1 MKRLL
6 VIAICFC
13 VYFPFS
19 YAGKFERLIDK
30 GNTLYKKKKYKEAT
44 AKYYSAIQ
52 KNPFSGVAF
61 FNHGAALYK
70 SKKYKEAQIDFEQS
84 LKLLKDKRL
93 QAKAY
98 HNLGNSF
105 YHQKEYDKAASAY
118 MQSLKI
124 NPTDEATRYNLVY
137 VMKKLQQEMQQQ
149 QKQQQNQPQPKP
161 KENKQQDKKNQPQQP
176 TQPLTKEQIERMLKN
191 IKNEEKT
198 VQQKL
203 DKLKSGQPGGL
214 PDGKDW

>member
-1 MKRLL
+1 MKKLL

-44 AKYYSAIQ
+44 AKYYDAIQ

-105 YHQKEYDKAASAY
+105 YHQKKYDKAASAY

-149 QKQQQNQPQPKP
+149 QQNQPQPKP

-176 TQPLTKEQIERMLKN
+176 NQPLTKEQIERMLKN